1 LAYCNKNTIMVKHT
15 GLIEKIEKKYQIV
28 LASQSKRRQQLLS
41 DLGFSFTIVDTLDID
56 ESAPNNL
63 NYIETAEYI
72 AHKKAST
79 IKDKISK
86 NQLVI
91 TCDTI
96 VVHNNKIIGK
106 PKNRD
111 EAVMFLKTLSDS
123 KHEVVSGVCILGYDK
138 YKLFHDITTVW
149 FDKLTD
155 SDINYYVD
163 KYKPYDKAGA
173 YGIQEWVGMV
183 GILKIEG
190 SYFNVM
196 GLPTQ
201 KIYKELAEFL

>member
-1 LAYCNKNTIMVKHT
+1 MVKHT

-196 GLPTQ
+196 IAYPKDL
-201 KIYKELAEFL
+201 

>member
-1 LAYCNKNTIMVKHT
+1 MVKHT

-79 IKDKISK
+79 IKDKVSK

-173 YGIQEWVGMV
+173 YGIQEWIGMV
-183 GILKIEG
+183 GILKIKG

>member
-1 LAYCNKNTIMVKHT
+1 MVKHT
-15 GLIEKIEKKYQIV
+15 GLIEKIEKKYQII

-41 DLGFSFTIVDTLDID
+41 DLGFTFTIVDTLDID
-56 ESAPNNL
+56 ESAPINL

-72 AHKKAST
+72 AYKKAST
-79 IKDKISK
+79 IKDTIGK

-96 VVHNNKIIGK
+96 VVHDNQIIGK

-111 EAVMFLKTLSDS
+111 EAVIFLKALSDS
-123 KHEVVSGVCILGYDK
+123 KHEVVSGVCILGYDN

-149 FDKLTD
+149 FDILTD

-173 YGIQEWVGMV
+173 YGIQEWIGMI
-183 GILKIEG
+183 GILRIEG

>member
-1 LAYCNKNTIMVKHT
+1 MVKHT

-173 YGIQEWVGMV
+173 YGILEWVGMV

>member
-1 LAYCNKNTIMVKHT
+1 MVKHT
-15 GLIEKIEKKYQIV
+15 GLIERIEKKYQIV

-41 DLGFSFTIVDTLDID
+41 DLGFSFTIVDTIDID

-79 IKDKISK
+79 IKDKVSK
-86 NQLVI
+86 NKLVI

-173 YGIQEWVGMV
+173 YGIQEWIGMV

-201 KIYKELAEFL
+201 KIYKELAGFL

>member
-1 LAYCNKNTIMVKHT
+1 MVKHT

-149 FDKLTD
+149 FDKLAD

>member
-1 LAYCNKNTIMVKHT
+1 MVKHT

>member
-1 LAYCNKNTIMVKHT
+1 MVEHI

-96 VVHNNKIIGK
+96 VVHENKILGK

-149 FDKLTD
+149 FDKLAD

-173 YGIQEWVGMV
+173 YGIQEWIGMV

-201 KIYKELAEFL
+201 KIYKELAGFL